1 MKFYTTPLQWKI
13 IKQYWK
19 EKKPF
24 SLSSLREDGL
34 LKNKRWGGFALKRMV
49 AKGQIIRLQG
59 EGEARY
65 IGTTDSRKEW
75 ELTKDS
81 RPNPLFDVEITED
94 FGTGGLNKYEKDQV
108 LDEMSEMIQEKI
120 REIQARREGKNP
132 DSPAER
138 KSRL

>member
-13 IKQYWK
+13 IKRYWK

-34 LKNKRWGGFALKRMV
+34 LKNERWGGFALKRMA
-49 AKGQIIRLQG
+49 AKGQIIRLKG

-65 IGTTDSRKEW
+65 IGTTDSRREW

-81 RPNPLFDVEITED
+81 RHNGLFDVEIVED
-94 FGTGGLNKYEKDQV
+94 FGTGGMNKYEKDQA
-108 LDEMSEMIQEKI
+108 LKEMSEMIQKKI
-120 REIQARREGKNP
+120 DEIQARRKE
-132 DSPAER
+132 
-138 KSRL
+138 